1 MVGSRRCLHPHTIS
15 SPADRIVEEIKAEKI
30 KTADGK
36 SIAVQGSVTSSREI
50 GCFFLSNQT
59 EKQLGRVAVRVDNA
73 GVFAYVGGRKSGS
86 FMDGRNRPT
95 KNLAVTENGRRGG
108 SGFAQN
114 PFQPAIQD
122 EVSSW

>member
-50 GCFFLSNQT
+50 DCSFNHT
-59 EKQLGRVAVRVDNA
+59 EKQLGKVAVLVNNA
-73 GVFAYVGGRKSGS
+73 GVFAYGGGRKLAS

-95 KNLAVTENGRRGG
+95 KNFAVTENGRRGG

-122 EVSSW
+122 EVI